1 LVLILLLSAKSIN
14 STVRNNDNI
23 RKLELAVP
31 DGGSGTSSDVSTCH
45 EYCEDNDCSGPDATD
60 CKNYILEKT

>member
-31 DGGSGTSSDVSTCH
+31 DGGSSVSTCH
-45 EYCEDNDCSGPDATD
+45 EYCEDNDCTGPDATD
-60 CKNYILEKT
+60 CKNYILEKK